1 MFSPINKCVCIWNEL
16 QTHRELDTRFFTYFS
31 SLFWFDDPQNPLTC
45 YFQLQN
51 VWFIYSFI
59 FAVGVQIQPN
69 LN

>member
-1 MFSPINKCVCIWNEL
+1 MFSPINKCVYVKWVTIP
-16 QTHRELDTRFFTYFS
+16 QELDTSFSTYFS

-45 YFQLQN
+45 YFQLQK
-51 VWFIYSFI
+51 VRFIYSFI